1 MKLSSKKIFQVG
13 MLLILICSGCTPTR
27 PDSND
32 LSDQQGKIAV
42 SGAFAMYPLLIR
54 WAEEYQALNPGI
66 QFDISAGGAG
76 KGMADTLAG
85 AVDIGMV
92 SRPIYPQEQEQGAFW
107 VPVAKDAVFLTVN
120 AENPVL
126 EVLSQ
131 KGIQKDTL
139 KKIFLLG
146 EMDTWAEVISRPD
159 MIQSIHV
166 YTRSDA
172 CGAADT
178 WAKYLGGNQED
189 LQGIAVYGD
198 PGLLKAIQDD
208 PLGIGFN
215 NLNYA
220 YDFESG
226 LPVEG
231 VRVIPL
237 DINRNGRVDQGES
250 LDNKELAIQAVAQ
263 TTYPSPPARDLHL
276 ITRGKPEGMIKQFL
290 TWTLTEGQRYLE
302 EVGYIPV
309 EESKLESALIS
320 LED

>member
-146 EMDTWAEVISRPD
+146 EMDTWGEVISQPD

-220 YDFESG
+220 YAFESG